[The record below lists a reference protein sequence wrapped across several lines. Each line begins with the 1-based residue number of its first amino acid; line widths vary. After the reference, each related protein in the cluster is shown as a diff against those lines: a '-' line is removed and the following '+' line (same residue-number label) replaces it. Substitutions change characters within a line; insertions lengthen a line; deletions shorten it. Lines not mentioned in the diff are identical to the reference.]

1 MTEHSKHHLA
11 DHFDVVVCGGG
22 PVGLSMAFL
31 LGRAGLSVA
40 LFEKRPTTTTLPKG
54 QYLHASTGEFFRQ
67 WGVWDLLQ
75 DAGWETEDANGQ
87 GFYVNVANGPV
98 AAIRAIEGTHEEYVK
113 KWAAHSPVFPRKVP
127 ASDYEAAI
135 RRRAESWPNTSL
147 HFNARV
153 TEVHQQDEGVRL
165 TVEDMQSHAIKDVTA
180 RYVVACDG
188 AHSFIRSRLG
198 RGQDHGPTFGNQ
210 VLVEF
215 RADLDD
221 TLGRDGFFHS
231 FVLNPRYA
239 GWFGS
244 KHPESGLWRYSFRH
258 DEETP
263 PIHEVVL
270 ERIRGALGMPD
281 LPIEIFQIYRFDY
294 STGLLR
300 HWREKNVL
308 FAGDAAHWHSP
319 WGGFGMNSGIQD
331 ANNLA
336 WKLQL
341 VLTGKAADSLL
352 DTYELE
358 RKSKA
363 RITVKS
369 ATYNSLHYQ
378 AIAEAARVGEG
389 ELFAQGKISAEAQL
403 FLTQRAVPHGD
414 NAVLHTGY
422 QLGTV
427 YRSQAIVANDEVPP
441 LPELV
446 DYVETTAPGV
456 RAPHAWLEDAAGRKM
471 STIDLWGRRFVLC
484 GHRMQRHWTTAAD
497 RVAQAMGIDLA
508 AVNVAADGIYRPL
521 DSKFESLYGQHCGD
535 VILVRPDGFVA
546 AKLRAES
553 LEAAVCTLEDTMRT
567 ILGIRVK
574 EAEVTRTHR
583 VETQAFEQVDMA
595 MRTVLG

>member
-1 MTEHSKHHLA
+1 MTTHSRNHES

-22 PVGLSMAFL
+22 PVGLSMTLL

-40 LFEKRPTTTTLPKG
+40 MYERRPTTTTLPKG
-54 QYLHASTGEFFRQ
+54 QYLHASTGELFRQ

-75 DAGWETEDANGQ
+75 DVGWETENANGQ
-87 GFYVNVANGPV
+87 GFYVTVANGPV
-98 AAIRAIEGTHEEYVK
+98 AAIRATEGTHEEYVR
-113 KWAAHSPVFPRKVP
+113 KWEAHSPVFPRKVP

-135 RRRAESWPNTSL
+135 RRRGEACANASL

-153 TEVHQQDEGVRL
+153 TDVTQQEGCVRL
-165 TVEDMQSHAIKDVTA
+165 TVEDAQSHATKEVTA

-215 RADLDD
+215 RADLDN
-221 TLGRDGFFHS
+221 TLGKDGFFHS
-231 FVLNPRYA
+231 FVLPPRYA

-244 KHPESGLWRYSFRH
+244 QHPESGLWRYSFRH

-270 ERIRGALGMPD
+270 ERIRGALGMPE
-281 LPIEIFQIYRFDY
+281 LAIEIFQTYRFDY

-300 HWREKNVL
+300 QWREGNVL

-336 WKLQL
+336 WKLDL
-341 VLTGKAADSLL
+341 VLRGKAGDSLL
-352 DTYELE
+352 DTYEAE

-389 ELFAQGKISAEAQL
+389 ELFAQGKISEEAKL
-403 FLTQRAVPHGD
+403 FLSQRSVPHGE

-427 YRSQAIVANDEVPP
+427 YQSQAVIRNHETPP
-441 LPELV
+441 VPELAE
-446 DYVETTAPGV
+446 YVETTVPGV
-456 RAPHAWLEDAAGRKM
+456 RAPHAWLLDGTGQRV
-471 STIDLWGRRFVLC
+471 STIDLWGKQFVLI
-484 GHRMQRHWTTAAD
+484 GHDMPCHWINAAEHTSD
-497 RVAQAMGIDLA
+497 AMGISIPA
-508 AVNVAADGIYRPL
+508 IKIGKDGMYRPF
-521 DSKFESLYGQHCGD
+521 DSKFESFYGAEKGV
-535 VILVRPDGFVA
+535 VILVRPDGFIA
-546 AKLRAES
+546 AKLQTADFES
-553 LEAAVCTLEDTMRT
+553 SSTQLQEVMQA
-567 ILGIRVK
+567 ILGIAVDS
-574 EAEVTRTHR
+574 EAS
-583 VETQAFEQVDMA
+583 AA
-595 MRTVLG
+595 LALA

>member
-1 MTEHSKHHLA
+1 MTERSMNHAA
-11 DHFDVVVCGGG
+11 DHFDTVVCGGG

-31 LGRAGLSVA
+31 LGRAGLRVA
-40 LFEKRPTTTTLPKG
+40 MFEKRPTTTTLPKG

-67 WGVWDLLQ
+67 WGVWDLLH

-113 KWAAHSPVFPRKVP
+113 KWEAYSPVFPRKVP

-135 RRRAESWPNTSL
+135 RRRAEAWPNASL

-153 TEVHQQDEGVRL
+153 TDVEQRDDDVRL
-165 TVEDMQSHAIKDVTA
+165 TVEDMQSHTVKEVTA

-263 PIHEVVL
+263 PVHEVVL
-270 ERIRGALGMPD
+270 ERIRGALGMPG
-281 LPIEIFQIYRFDY
+281 LPVEIFQTYRFDY

-300 HWREKNVL
+300 HWRERNVL

-336 WKLQL
+336 WKLEL
-341 VLTGKAADSLL
+341 VLKGKAGDSLL
-352 DTYELE
+352 DTYEQE

-403 FLTQRAVPHGD
+403 FLSQRAVPHGD

-422 QLGTV
+422 QLGTL
-427 YRSQAIVANDEVPP
+427 YRSQAVISNDEVPP
-441 LPELV
+441 VPGLV
-446 DYVETTAPGV
+446 EYVETTVPGV
-456 RAPHAWLEDAAGRKM
+456 RAPHAWLQDAKGRRS
-471 STIDLWGRRFVLC
+471 STVDLWGRRFVLI
-484 GHRMQRHWTTAAD
+484 GHDIQAHWMAAAENAA
-497 RVAQAMGIDLA
+497 RAMKIELP
-508 AVNVAADGIYRPL
+508 VINVAKNGTYRPL
-521 DSKFESLYGQHCGD
+521 DAKFEMLYETRHGD

-546 AKLRAES
+546 AKLRAADLES
-553 LEAAVCTLEDTMRT
+553 ATGQLQEALQS
-567 ILGIRVK
+567 ILGVTVRSASPMA
-574 EAEVTRTHR
+574 EAL
-583 VETQAFEQVDMA
+583 A
-595 MRTVLG
+595 

>member
-1 MTEHSKHHLA
+1 MTAQSRNHES

-22 PVGLSMAFL
+22 PVGLSMTLL

-40 LFEKRPTTTTLPKG
+40 MFERRPTTTTLPKG
-54 QYLHASTGEFFRQ
+54 QYLHASTGELFRQ

-75 DAGWETEDANGQ
+75 DVGWETENANGQ
-87 GFYVNVANGPV
+87 GFYVTVANGPV
-98 AAIRAIEGTHEEYVK
+98 AAIRATEGTHDEYVR
-113 KWAAHSPVFPRKVP
+113 KWEAHSPVFPRKVP

-135 RRRAESWPNTSL
+135 RRRGESCANASL

-153 TEVHQQDEGVRL
+153 TDVTQQEDHVHL
-165 TVEDMQSHAIKDVTA
+165 TVEDAQSHATKEVTA

-215 RADLDD
+215 RADLDN
-221 TLGRDGFFHS
+221 TLGKDGFFHS
-231 FVLNPRYA
+231 FVLPPRYA

-244 KHPESGLWRYSFRH
+244 QHPESGLWRYSFRH

-270 ERIRGALGMPD
+270 ERIRGALGMPE
-281 LPIEIFQIYRFDY
+281 LAIEIFQTYRFDY

-300 HWREKNVL
+300 KWREGNVL

-336 WKLQL
+336 WKLDL
-341 VLTGKAADSLL
+341 VLRGKAGDSLL
-352 DTYELE
+352 ETYEVE

-389 ELFAQGKISAEAQL
+389 ELFAQGQISEEAKL
-403 FLTQRAVPHGD
+403 FLSQRSVPHGE

-427 YRSQAIVANDEVPP
+427 YQSQAVIRNHETPP
-441 LPELV
+441 VPELAE
-446 DYVETTAPGV
+446 YTETTVPGV
-456 RAPHAWLEDAAGRKM
+456 RAPHAWLLDATGQRV
-471 STIDLWGRRFVLC
+471 STIDLWGKQFVLI
-484 GHRMQRHWTTAAD
+484 GHEMPSHWLKAAQHTSN
-497 RVAQAMGIDLA
+497 VMGIPIP
-508 AVNVAADGIYRPL
+508 AVKIGKDGMYRPF
-521 DSKFESLYGQHCGD
+521 DSKFEKLYGYEKGD
-535 VILVRPDGFVA
+535 VILVRPDGFIA
-546 AKLRAES
+546 AKLQAADSKSAGLQLLEVMQS
-553 LEAAVCTLEDTMRT
+553 ILGMTAMLEAPAAVALT
-567 ILGIRVK
+567 
-574 EAEVTRTHR
+574 
-583 VETQAFEQVDMA
+583 
-595 MRTVLG
+595 